1 MAHEVGHLLGFQ
13 HPDQLTALNLKAKA
27 PMGPG
32 VCLNPLAP
40 SRVAFAPLPDE
51 ADSIMF
57 SMTTARSRTC
67 LTEDD
72 VEGLSYLYPDCA
84 PQQAIA
90 PPVCYRQQ
98 SVGGWLR
105 LGIAVLVP
113 FALVIGLLLGVLAL
127 VRRFQGKRLAALE
140 ASVRKLKARQHW
152 LSAVQEAKARAA
164 KERGQR
170 VRALELATL
179 HAERNLAHRK
189 LDSAVAEATKWED
202 AAYEQEAAVKQ
213 LADNLEAERQAKRE
227 LKSEAKELIAHAQR
241 EADALRAAAE
251 REHATAEAARREVQG
266 MLEKL
271 EAEKK
276 QVEELRRA
284 KMAALTVAEQAEAR
298 ADEERVQAVKAVL
311 DAEQERAR
319 LEAIVKEEKQRAE
332 ASKAEVAAKL
342 EAEHAA
348 ALAKEKTKGAA
359 HLVINQTLRSM
370 ARRGS
375 AALESFRKPATS
387 TISSSLDVEAAAPRA
402 TASNADLTPLEA

>member
-1 MAHEVGHLLGFQ
+1 
-13 HPDQLTALNLKAKA
+13 
-27 PMGPG
+27 
-32 VCLNPLAP
+32 
-40 SRVAFAPLPDE
+40 
-51 ADSIMF
+51 
-57 SMTTARSRTC
+57 
-67 LTEDD
+67 
-72 VEGLSYLYPDCA
+72 
-84 PQQAIA
+84 
-90 PPVCYRQQ
+90 
-98 SVGGWLR
+98 
-105 LGIAVLVP
+105 
-113 FALVIGLLLGVLAL
+113 
-127 VRRFQGKRLAALE
+127 
-140 ASVRKLKARQHW
+140 
-152 LSAVQEAKARAA
+152 
-164 KERGQR
+164 
-170 VRALELATL
+170 
-179 HAERNLAHRK
+179 
-189 LDSAVAEATKWED
+189 
-202 AAYEQEAAVKQ
+202 
-213 LADNLEAERQAKRE
+213 
-227 LKSEAKELIAHAQR
+227 
-241 EADALRAAAE
+241 
-251 REHATAEAARREVQG
+251 

-402 TASNADLTPLEA
+402 TASNTDLTPLEA